1 MSYLVPVNELMRRP
15 GTMRELELDFVATEA
30 IGTEIVSVPKGASL
44 RIPLRLEAVY
54 EGVLATGEIFA
65 EADTECSRCL
75 KELKIPVEVDF
86 QELFAYSLTSDDE
99 LLVVNEQID
108 LEQLVIDSVVL
119 NLPFQPVCSPDCL
132 GLCAECGIGLNEN
145 PEHKHQ
151 APIDSRF
158 GALKDFAIEEE

>member
-1 MSYLVPVNELMRRP
+1 VSYKVPVNELMRRP
-15 GTMRELELDFVATEA
+15 GTMRELELEIEALEA

-54 EGVLATGEIFA
+54 EGVLASGEVFA
-65 EADTECSRCL
+65 EAQAQCSRCL
-75 KELKIPVEVDF
+75 TDLKIPVEVDF
-86 QELFAYSLTSDDE
+86 QELFAYSFSSDDE

-119 NLPFQPVCSPDCL
+119 NLPFQPVCRPDCL
-132 GLCAECGIGLNEN
+132 GLCSECGIGLNEN

-158 GALKDFAIEEE
+158 GALKDFVTEEE

>member
-1 MSYLVPVNELMRRP
+1 VSYLVPVNELMRRP
-15 GTMRELELDFVATEA
+15 GTMRELELEFEA
-30 IGTEIVSVPKGASL
+30 PEMIGTEIVSVLKGEAMH
-44 RIPLRLEAVY
+44 IPLRLEAVY
-54 EGVLATGEIFA
+54 EGVLATGQVFA
-65 EADTECSRCL
+65 QAQAQCSRCL
-75 KELKIPVEVDF
+75 TELKIPVEVDF

-132 GLCAECGIGLNEN
+132 GLCSECGIVMNED

-151 APIDSRF
+151 GLERSNV
-158 GALKDFAIEEE
+158 L

>member
-1 MSYLVPVNELMRRP
+1 
-15 GTMRELELDFVATEA
+15 MRELELEIETPAA
-30 IGTEIVSVPKGASL
+30 IGTDIVSVPGGAKL

-54 EGVLATGEIFA
+54 EGVLATGEVFG
-65 EADTECSRCL
+65 EADAQCSRCL
-75 KELKIPVEVDF
+75 VELKIPVEVDF
-86 QELFAYSLTSDDE
+86 QELFAYSFSSDEE
-99 LLVVNEQID
+99 LLVVKEQID

-132 GLCAECGIGLNEN
+132 GLCSECGIRMNED

-158 GALKDFAIEEE
+158 GALKGFVKKEE